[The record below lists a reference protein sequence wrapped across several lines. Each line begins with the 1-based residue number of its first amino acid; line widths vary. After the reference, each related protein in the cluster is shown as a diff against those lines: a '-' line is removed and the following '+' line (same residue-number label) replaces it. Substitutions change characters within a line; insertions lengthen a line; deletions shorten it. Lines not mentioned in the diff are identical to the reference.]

1 MSFIDITGM
10 NLAQQRLDVISN
22 NIANAN
28 TVGFKSST
36 FNQTLAAMSFAS
48 SGAEKGGAVQAFS
61 QGTISASGSP
71 FNLAINGAGLFQLDN
86 NGIKT
91 YTRDGQFS
99 LNKAGEVVDATGDI
113 LTGYKAV
120 DGVIQTNNGA
130 VPLIFASEAS
140 KPVATTTAT
149 LGLTLN
155 SMSKSMGTVA
165 AVAGVAAV
173 VATPAVIAVTA
184 VTADPNAIPP
194 IAGVTGV
201 TGVAAVAATP
211 AVAAVT
217 GFTRP
222 AFDSTDPTTYTSAT
236 TSNIYDSLGAPHT
249 IETFYTK
256 LAVDGAG
263 AATWDVKAT
272 VDGGA
277 AVTSVGTLIFNASGA
292 LDVTST
298 ATSGT
303 ITVNN
308 QAVSLDLSKSVQYAT
323 SFGAT
328 NSQNGFPSGQMTSY
342 SVSMDG
348 VISVL
353 YSTGNSAVVGQ
364 VALATFKNLNGLAS
378 APNNQWS
385 ATSKSGNAS
394 VGTAG
399 STALGLG
406 LLSSSAIEDSNVNL
420 VNEMVNMISAQR
432 AFQAQSSVIKTEDQ
446 NLQTIVGLK
455 Q

>member
-36 FNQTLAAMSFAS
+36 FNQTLAAMSFAA
-48 SGAEKGGAVQAFS
+48 SGSEKAGAVQAFS

-71 FNLAINGAGLFQLDN
+71 FNMAINGAGLFQLDN

-99 LNKAGEVVDATGDI
+99 LNKAGEVVDAMGGI

-120 DGVIQTNNGA
+120 DGVIQANSGA

-149 LGLTLN
+149 QGLTLN
-155 SMSKSMGTVA
+155 SLNSVNASTF
-165 AVAGVAAV
+165 
-173 VATPAVIAVTA
+173 
-184 VTADPNAIPP
+184 DP
-194 IAGVTGV
+194 
-201 TGVAAVAATP
+201 
-211 AVAAVT
+211 
-217 GFTRP
+217 
-222 AFDSTDPTTYTSAT
+222 TDPTTYTSAT
-236 TSNIYDSLGAPHT
+236 TSNFYDSLGAPHT

-256 LAVDGAG
+256 TAVDATTG
-263 AATWDVKAT
+263 AATWSVNAT
-272 VDGGA
+272 VDGGS
-277 AVTSVGTLIFNASGA
+277 AVTSVGDLVFDAGGA
-292 LDVTST
+292 LDVSSS
-298 ATSGT
+298 ARSK
-303 ITVNN
+303 TVTVGS
-308 QAVSLDLSKSVQYAT
+308 QDILLDLKQSVQYAT
-323 SFGAT
+323 PFGAT

-378 APNNQWS
+378 APNNQWT

-394 VGTAG
+394 VGSAG